1 MNVSSGK
8 LVTFVYTISVERE
21 MEESGELAKFVLDT
35 NADKTPSTYIHGQN
49 QIMAGMEK
57 AMEGM
62 APEEVKEVTLAPEDG
77 YGIYH
82 DNAVKE
88 LSKDLVPKEAQQVGA
103 QLQNV
108 DSQGRP
114 VFPRVIEVKDE
125 TIVLNFNHPLAGE
138 TVHLRLKVLGV
149 HDAEHQA

>member
-1 MNVSSGK
+1 MNVSAGK
-8 LVTFVYTISVERE
+8 LVTFVYTISIERE
-21 MEESGELAKFVLDT
+21 MEESGELGKFVLDT

-57 AMEGM
+57 TLEGM
-62 APEEVKEVTLAPEDG
+62 APEEVKEVTLTPEEG
-77 YGIYH
+77 YGAYNE
-82 DNAVKE
+82 NAVKE

-149 HDAEHQA
+149 HEGEHQA